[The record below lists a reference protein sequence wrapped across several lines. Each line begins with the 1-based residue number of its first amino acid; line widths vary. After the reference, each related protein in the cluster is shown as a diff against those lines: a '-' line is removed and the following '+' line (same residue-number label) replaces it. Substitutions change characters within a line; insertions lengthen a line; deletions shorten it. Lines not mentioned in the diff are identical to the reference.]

1 MSQPSNTKDRPS
13 DIIMQILLI
22 ALVIIIGVLVFL
34 NVSGMVIMEI
44 FNALIGG
51 SLKSEQM
58 WIFSV
63 VISLII
69 FLIIFK
75 KKGNFK
81 SAVILQ
87 VIINGIIILVFLVI
101 VMGFRVKAPL
111 NLLKHYYFPG
121 KKAVA
126 ANRNYT
132 GSGKY

>member
-1 MSQPSNTKDRPS
+1 MSQSSNPKDRPS
-13 DIIMQILLI
+13 DIIMQMLLI
-22 ALVIIIGVLVFL
+22 ALVIIISVLVFL

-51 SLKSEQM
+51 SLKPEQM

-81 SAVILQ
+81 SAA
-87 VIINGIIILVFLVI
+87 
-101 VMGFRVKAPL
+101 K
-111 NLLKHYYFPG
+111 
-121 KKAVA
+121 
-126 ANRNYT
+126 NYP
-132 GSGKY
+132 